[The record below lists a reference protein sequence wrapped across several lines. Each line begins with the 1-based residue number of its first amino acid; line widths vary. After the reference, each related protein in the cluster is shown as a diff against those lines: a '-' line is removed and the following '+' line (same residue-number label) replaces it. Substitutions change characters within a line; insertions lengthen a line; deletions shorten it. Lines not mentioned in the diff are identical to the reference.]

1 MDIKSINNKLVKD
14 WNKLKLKK
22 YRDISK
28 TFLIEG
34 DHLINEAIKTNH
46 LVSLIT
52 MDETIKFD
60 NKYIVNQEIIN
71 KLSNL
76 KNVNVNSIG
85 ISKYI
90 KGKEIVGNV
99 LILDDIQDPGNLG
112 TIIRSAIAFNF
123 NNIVVSN
130 NTVDLYNDKV
140 IRATEGLIYHI
151 NFIKGELEN
160 EIIKLKDSGYKI
172 IGTKLDTNDSIKK
185 YKNNKVAIVMGNE
198 GRGISDS
205 ILKMCD
211 EFVTIN
217 MDNKVESLN
226 VSVSASILMNEVY
239 NE

>member
-22 YRDISK
+22 YRDISN

-34 DHLINEAIKTNH
+34 DHLIKEAIKTNH

>member
-34 DHLINEAIKTNH
+34 DHLIKEAIKTNH

>member
-1 MDIKSINNKLVKD
+1 MLPRKERYILNYS
-14 WNKLKLKK
+14 
-22 YRDISK
+22 
-28 TFLIEG
+28 
-34 DHLINEAIKTNH
+34 
-46 LVSLIT
+46 
-52 MDETIKFD
+52 D
-60 NKYIVNQEIIN
+60 NKIVGYKLPDYMLSELNNYKEIIN

-151 NFIKGELEN
+151 NFIKGDLEN

-172 IGTKLDTNDSIKK
+172 IGTKLDTNDCIKK
-185 YKNNKVAIVMGNE
+185 HKNNKVAIVMGNE

>member
-34 DHLINEAIKTNH
+34 DHLIKEAIKTNH

-90 KGKEIVGNV
+90 KSKEIVGNV

-151 NFIKGELEN
+151 NFIKGDLEN

-172 IGTKLDTNDSIKK
+172 IGTKLDTNDCIKK
-185 YKNNKVAIVMGNE
+185 HKNNKVAIVMGNE

>member
-34 DHLINEAIKTNH
+34 DHLIKEAIKTNH

-99 LILDDIQDPGNLG
+99 LILDDIQEIG
-112 TIIRSAIAFNF
+112 
-123 NNIVVSN
+123 
-130 NTVDLYNDKV
+130 
-140 IRATEGLIYHI
+140 RAH
-151 NFIKGELEN
+151 
-160 EIIKLKDSGYKI
+160 
-172 IGTKLDTNDSIKK
+172 
-185 YKNNKVAIVMGNE
+185 V
-198 GRGISDS
+198 
-205 ILKMCD
+205 
-211 EFVTIN
+211 
-217 MDNKVESLN
+217 
-226 VSVSASILMNEVY
+226 
-239 NE
+239 